1 MKLKRVQN
9 LPSMKLGGTI
19 PGDVNEALTAY
30 AEYYRDVH
38 GEVIKPWPLAIQI
51 FRAFIDEDRA
61 FQAWR
66 RRSNETS
73 PGADVRSGNGA
84 RTEARNG

>member
-19 PGDVNEALTAY
+19 PGDINEVLTAY
-30 AEYYRDVH
+30 AEYYHDVH
-38 GEVIKPWPLAIQI
+38 GDAIKPWSLVVQI
-51 FRAFIDEDRA
+51 VRSFVDEDRA

-66 RRSNETS
+66 RRT
-73 PGADVRSGNGA
+73 NGA
-84 RTEARNG
+84 SNGASTVSGHGSGAESRNG